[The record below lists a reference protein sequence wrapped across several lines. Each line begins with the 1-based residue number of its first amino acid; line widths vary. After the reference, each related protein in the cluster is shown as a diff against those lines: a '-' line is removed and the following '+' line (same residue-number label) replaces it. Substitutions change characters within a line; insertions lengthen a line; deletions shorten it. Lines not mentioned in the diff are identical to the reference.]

1 MRKEAILLFHFC
13 VTCYMCLYAFV
24 CKKNRW
30 DYIYLLFVYCIVLQ
44 WTFYN
49 GECMLA
55 YYYKKTDNPDY
66 VAGTNFDTDYSLTFG
81 HHFWFAP
88 YTHLRNLTFV
98 ASVFL
103 VCRRSRVPFFLYGT
117 FFLLFV
123 LSVASSIC
131 YTTGLDPTFVWYQKI
146 LQLLLMAL
154 GIAAAIY
161 ATLENNPEKVEV
173 NPFKEIETKVELEP
187 KVVPKLETL
196 ESREDPEVVYV

>member
-1 MRKEAILLFHFC
+1 
-13 VTCYMCLYAFV
+13 
-24 CKKNRW
+24 
-30 DYIYLLFVYCIVLQ
+30 
-44 WTFYN
+44 
-49 GECMLA
+49 MLA

-103 VCRRSRVPFFLYGT
+103 GCRRSRVPFFLYGT

-173 NPFKEIETKVELEP
+173 NPFKEIESKMEKLEPRLESIKKLEWLEKVEPRIIEIRIP
-187 KVVPKLETL
+187 
-196 ESREDPEVVYV
+196 ESRDEMSEIVSV